1 VLVAALARHDL
12 LTEFRALVKG
22 YGTLDELAALAEDR
36 GPGVEAYKDF
46 YDEKILSARVDGVPA
61 LLAEILQ
68 RMTAGEPHPAQ
79 LMQRWIHPLHSAFVD
94 RLLHSSGILELR
106 EEYLEVLLS
115 DPLRLLPD
123 KTDRVEVYLPLA
135 LNGSVGQDFFVFG
148 YGAVQCLNNPQWL
161 SEELTLTMT
170 VRNVSGRTLA
180 MERGEKLGI
189 ASRKNWFPFGE
200 ALDCQLFDHAPEDDG
215 GDASDD
221 DDYVVSS
228 QIDCEPLPVAGCRLP
243 CAEVRAQ
250 PVRAG
255 QSTAQSRGPSGT
267 VGALQIQSSVTPEAK
282 ICSPAAVLEEESTS
296 LAVSGDGAQNGD
308 GTERLLPVMRSDTK
322 CTVETT
328 SVQPEAAT
336 ILETRNRPIVAQPS
350 TPVESVS
357 CKQGGQTQSIAI
369 QTEVVPSSEDIPNPV
384 QSASLPSVFP
394 VPGEGAAEIPL
405 SEKSSICGESPGDS
419 QEERIEE
426 RDPTDKGPHQTSPS
440 EEVAGGIS
448 AESTP
453 EVNIIQF
460 YSAIE

>member
-1 VLVAALARHDL
+1 
-12 LTEFRALVKG
+12 
-22 YGTLDELAALAEDR
+22 
-36 GPGVEAYKDF
+36 
-46 YDEKILSARVDGVPA
+46 
-61 LLAEILQ
+61 
-68 RMTAGEPHPAQ
+68 
-79 LMQRWIHPLHSAFVD
+79 MQRWIHPLHSAFVD

-161 SEELTLTMT
+161 SEELTLTVT
-170 VRNVSGRTLA
+170 VRNVSGRPLA

-243 CAEVRAQ
+243 CAEARAQ

-255 QSTAQSRGPSGT
+255 QSTVQSKGPSGT
-267 VGALQIQSSVTPEAK
+267 VGVSPEAK
-282 ICSPAAVLEEESTS
+282 ICSPAAVLLEESTS
-296 LAVSGDGAQNGD
+296 LAVSGDEAQNGD
-308 GTERLLPVMRSDTK
+308 GTERLLPVMRSDSK
-322 CTVETT
+322 CTVET
-328 SVQPEAAT
+328 SVLPEAVPISETKNRAT
-336 ILETRNRPIVAQPS
+336 VTQAS

-357 CKQGGQTQSIAI
+357 CKQSIAI
-369 QTEVVPSSEDIPNPV
+369 QTEVVASAQDILNPI
-384 QSASLPSVFP
+384 QSASLPSVLP

-405 SEKSSICGESPGDS
+405 PEKSSVCLESPGDS

-426 RDPTDKGPHQTSPS
+426 REPTDEGLHQTSS
-440 EEVAGGIS
+440 SGEVAGGIS
-448 AESTP
+448 GESTL
-453 EVNIIQF
+453 EVNIILF
-460 YSAIE
+460 

>member
-1 VLVAALARHDL
+1 MAALARHEL
-12 LTEFRALVKG
+12 LTEFRSLVKG

-61 LLAEILQ
+61 LLGEILQ

-106 EEYLEVLLS
+106 EEYLEVVLS

-161 SEELTLTMT
+161 SEELTLTVT
-170 VRNVSGRTLA
+170 VRNVSGRPLA

-200 ALDCQLFDHAPEDDG
+200 ALDCQLFDPAPEDDG
-215 GDASDD
+215 GDASDDD

-255 QSTAQSRGPSGT
+255 QSTAQSQGPAGT
-267 VGALQIQSSVTPEAK
+267 VGALQIQSNVPPEAK
-282 ICSPAAVLEEESTS
+282 ICSPAAVNEEVNTS
-296 LAVSGDGAQNGD
+296 LAVSGDEAENGD
-308 GTERLLPVMRSDTK
+308 GTERLLPVMRSDSK
-322 CTVETT
+322 CTVET
-328 SVQPEAAT
+328 SVVPEASP
-336 ILETRNRPIVAQPS
+336 ILETKNRPTVS
-350 TPVESVS
+350 LESVS

-369 QTEVVPSSEDIPNPV
+369 QTEVVPSVQDILNPV
-384 QSASLPSVFP
+384 QSASLPSVLP
-394 VPGEGAAEIPL
+394 VPGEGAAEIQLP
-405 SEKSSICGESPGDS
+405 EKSSICVESPGDS
-419 QEERIEE
+419 TEERIEE
-426 RDPTDKGPHQTSPS
+426 RDPTDEVPHQTSLA
-440 EEVAGGIS
+440 EEVACGIS
-448 AESTP
+448 AEATL

-460 YSAIE
+460 FSAIEYR

>member
-1 VLVAALARHDL
+1 MLVAALARHDL
-12 LTEFRALVKG
+12 LTEFRSLVKG

-46 YDEKILSARVDGVPA
+46 YDEKILSSRVDGVPA

-170 VRNVSGRTLA
+170 VRNVSGRALA

-221 DDYVVSS
+221 DDYVVSI

-255 QSTAQSRGPSGT
+255 HSRGPSGT
-267 VGALQIQSSVTPEAK
+267 VGALQIQSHDSSEAK
-282 ICSPAAVLEEESTS
+282 ICSPAAVLEEVNTS

-308 GTERLLPVMRSDTK
+308 GSERLLPVMRSDSK
-322 CTVETT
+322 ET
-328 SVQPEAAT
+328 SVLLEAAL
-336 ILETRNRPIVAQPS
+336 ILETRNRPTETQAS
-350 TPVESVS
+350 TPVESLS
-357 CKQGGQTQSIAI
+357 CKQGSQTQSIAI
-369 QTEVVPSSEDIPNPV
+369 QTEVVPSAQDILNPIR
-384 QSASLPSVFP
+384 SACLLSVLP
-394 VPGEGAAEIPL
+394 VPGEGAAEIQLP
-405 SEKSSICGESPGDS
+405 EKSSIYVESPGDS
-419 QEERIEE
+419 RKERIEE
-426 RDPTDKGPHQTSPS
+426 RDPSDEGPRQTSLS
-440 EEVAGGIS
+440 EEIAGGIS

-453 EVNIIQF
+453 EVNIIQLLD
-460 YSAIE
+460 

>member
-1 VLVAALARHDL
+1 MLVAALARHEL

-68 RMTAGEPHPAQ
+68 RMTAGEPHPTQ

-106 EEYLEVLLS
+106 EEYLEVLIS

-161 SEELTLTMT
+161 SEELTLTVT

-180 MERGEKLGI
+180 MERGERLGI

-200 ALDCQLFDHAPEDDG
+200 ALDCQLFDHGPEDDG

-255 QSTAQSRGPSGT
+255 LSTAQSRGPSET
-267 VGALQIQSSVTPEAK
+267 VGALQVSFNVPPEAK
-282 ICSPAAVLEEESTS
+282 ICSPAAVREEVNTS
-296 LAVSGDGAQNGD
+296 LAVSGDGAQNGY
-308 GTERLLPVMRSDTK
+308 GTERLLPVMRPDSK
-322 CTVETT
+322 ET
-328 SVQPEAAT
+328 SVLPEAAP
-336 ILETRNRPIVAQPS
+336 ISETRNRPTAAQAS

-357 CKQGGQTQSIAI
+357 CKQSIAI
-369 QTEVVPSSEDIPNPV
+369 QTEVVPSAQDILNPI
-384 QSASLPSVFP
+384 QPASLPSVLP

-405 SEKSSICGESPGDS
+405 PEKSSVCLESPGDS

-426 RDPTDKGPHQTSPS
+426 RDPTDEGPHQTSPS
-440 EEVAGGIS
+440 DEVACGTS

-453 EVNIIQF
+453 EVNIIPF
-460 YSAIE
+460 FNAIE

>member
-1 VLVAALARHDL
+1 V
-12 LTEFRALVKG
+12 
-22 YGTLDELAALAEDR
+22 
-36 GPGVEAYKDF
+36 
-46 YDEKILSARVDGVPA
+46 
-61 LLAEILQ
+61 
-68 RMTAGEPHPAQ
+68 Q

-94 RLLHSSGILELR
+94 RLLHTSGILELR

-161 SEELTLTMT
+161 SEELTLTIT
-170 VRNVSGRTLA
+170 VRNVSGRPLA

-243 CAEVRAQ
+243 CAEARAQ

-255 QSTAQSRGPSGT
+255 QSTAQSQGPAGT
-267 VGALQIQSSVTPEAK
+267 VGALQIQSHGSSETK
-282 ICSPAAVLEEESTS
+282 ISSPAAVLEEKSTFQ
-296 LAVSGDGAQNGD
+296 AVPGDEAQNGD
-308 GTERLLPVMRSDTK
+308 GTERLLPVMRSDSK
-322 CTVETT
+322 CAVET
-328 SVQPEAAT
+328 SVLPEAVP
-336 ILETRNRPIVAQPS
+336 ISETKNRPTVTQAS

-369 QTEVVPSSEDIPNPV
+369 QTEVVPSAQDIPNPV

-394 VPGEGAAEIPL
+394 VPGEGAAEILLP
-405 SEKSSICGESPGDS
+405 EKSSICGESPGDS
-419 QEERIEE
+419 REERIEE
-426 RDPTDKGPHQTSPS
+426 RDSADEGPHQTSLS
-440 EEVAGGIS
+440 EEAACGIS

>member
-12 LTEFRALVKG
+12 LTEFRSLVKG

-161 SEELTLTMT
+161 SEELTLTVT
-170 VRNVSGRTLA
+170 VRNVSGRPLA

-243 CAEVRAQ
+243 CAEARAQ

-255 QSTAQSRGPSGT
+255 QSTVQSKGPSGT
-267 VGALQIQSSVTPEAK
+267 VGVSPEAK
-282 ICSPAAVLEEESTS
+282 ICSPAAVLLEESTS
-296 LAVSGDGAQNGD
+296 LAVSGDEAQNGD
-308 GTERLLPVMRSDTK
+308 GTERLLPVMRSDSK
-322 CTVETT
+322 CTVET
-328 SVQPEAAT
+328 SVLPEAVPISETKNRAT
-336 ILETRNRPIVAQPS
+336 VTQAS

-357 CKQGGQTQSIAI
+357 CKQSIAI
-369 QTEVVPSSEDIPNPV
+369 QTEVVASAQDILNPI
-384 QSASLPSVFP
+384 QSASLPSVLP

-405 SEKSSICGESPGDS
+405 PEKSSVCLESPGDS

-426 RDPTDKGPHQTSPS
+426 REPTDEGLHQTSS
-440 EEVAGGIS
+440 SGEVAGGIS
-448 AESTP
+448 GESTL
-453 EVNIIQF
+453 EVNIILF
-460 YSAIE
+460 